1 MPQMPSQPATLGEL
15 FLMLAISI
23 ALGLLV
29 GLQRQHQAQVKA
41 GNEPAHALAGFRT
54 FPLITTL
61 GTISALLVPALG
73 AWMTC
78 AGLLAVTALTIMGN
92 ILRRNTMSAGL
103 TTEMAILVMFVV
115 GILVVTGPR
124 ELAIAIAV
132 IVALLLQLKPTLHD
146 LARRLSDEDIRAI
159 LRFSLITFVVLPIL
173 PDETYG
179 PYQVLNP
186 YRIWLMVVLVV
197 GISLAGYVVY
207 RMLGGRKG
215 TMLAGVLGGV
225 ISSTATTVSYA
236 RMARLVPALRQAALP
251 VILLATAVMYARVIV
266 LIAVID
272 RADAVVLSAPFAIV
286 LVVTMGSALL
296 CLGRARNSLPD
307 DVPPH
312 SNPAQMRAA
321 LIFGALYAAVLFL
334 VAAARDLVGDAGI
347 LTVAALSGLTDM
359 DAITLSSA
367 RLTSRAMISS
377 DLAIQ
382 SILLASIV
390 NLLVKVAIV
399 AFMGNRGLALRLLA
413 WSVPTLVVSIALFLL
428 W

>member
-1 MPQMPSQPATLGEL
+1 MPQMPTQPATQGDL

-41 GNEPAHALAGFRT
+41 GDEPAHALAGFRT
-54 FPLITTL
+54 FPLITML
-61 GTISALLVPALG
+61 GTISTLLAATLGPWIVPAALV
-73 AWMTC
+73 
-78 AGLLAVTALTIMGN
+78 AVAALTITGN
-92 ILRRNTMSAGL
+92 VLRRNTMSAGL
-103 TTEMAILVMFVV
+103 TTEMAILVMFAV
-115 GILVVTGPR
+115 GVLVVTGPR
-124 ELAIAIAV
+124 ELAIATAV
-132 IVALLLQLKPTLHD
+132 VVALLLQLKPTLHD
-146 LARRLSDEDIRAI
+146 LARRLSDKDIRAI

-173 PDETYG
+173 PDETFG

-207 RMLGGRKG
+207 RMVGGRRG
-215 TMLAGVLGGV
+215 TLLAGVLGGV

-236 RMARLVPALRQAALP
+236 RMARVVPAMQQAALP

-266 LIAVID
+266 LIAVVASANAI
-272 RADAVVLSAPFAIV
+272 VLTAPFVVV
-286 LVVTMGSALL
+286 LVVTLGTALL
-296 CLGRARNSLPD
+296 CLAHARNRMPD

-312 SNPAQMRAA
+312 SNPAQMKAA
-321 LIFGALYAAVLFL
+321 LIFGALYAAVMFL

-367 RLTSRAMISS
+367 RLTSRDMMTT

-382 SILLASIV
+382 SILLASMV

-399 AFMGNRGLALRLLA
+399 AFMGDRGLALRLLA
-413 WSVPTLVVSIALFLL
+413 WSVPTLAVSIALFFL